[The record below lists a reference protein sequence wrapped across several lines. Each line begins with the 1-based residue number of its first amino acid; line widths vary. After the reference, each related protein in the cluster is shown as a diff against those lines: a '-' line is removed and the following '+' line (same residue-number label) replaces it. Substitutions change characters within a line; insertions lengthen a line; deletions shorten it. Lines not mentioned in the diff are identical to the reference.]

1 MDDSYQSKLAVSTD
15 QDDQASPNKY
25 HAGESKDLMNGG
37 GTESNS
43 RGAQQTEINEKPRKI
58 PFWAKRLL
66 STKDQ
71 DHEIAYQ
78 LQVKGAKEGAIR
90 WTIYSTILCGMGHL
104 YWPFFRKQTL
114 ALKGFLVSSAAM
126 SGMVIWADYYLL
138 RHERYLRKADDMMRR
153 EARRGERGIIAT
165 ETELNKWKQQKIE
178 ILKDHK

>member
-1 MDDSYQSKLAVSTD
+1 MVAVRRATREEHNR
-15 QDDQASPNKY
+15 QRLMKSPERY
-25 HAGESKDLMNGG
+25 HFGLKGCFL
-37 GTESNS
+37 
-43 RGAQQTEINEKPRKI
+43 PKI
-58 PFWAKRLL
+58 KIMRLL
-66 STKDQ
+66 
-71 DHEIAYQ
+71 
-78 LQVKGAKEGAIR
+78 IR